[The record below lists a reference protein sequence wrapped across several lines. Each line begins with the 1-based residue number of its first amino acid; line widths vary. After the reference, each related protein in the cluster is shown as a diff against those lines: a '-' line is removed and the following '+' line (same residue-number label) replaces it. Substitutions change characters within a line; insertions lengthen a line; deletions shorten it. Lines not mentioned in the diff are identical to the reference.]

1 MKISEQSTSN
11 FDCPTFIQFATSLPK
26 PIDLSQFSKIDSDTI
41 SLSKLPQYDYSRM
54 YIYIRLID
62 EDKDTAFTKFHFHL
76 TLCNTDCTFLKELD
90 GQTPQECLDKL
101 NAKIDKYVTLDKTK
115 NNIWES
121 YGF

>member
-1 MKISEQSTSN
+1 MKISEQSTNN
-11 FDCPTFIQFATSLPK
+11 FDCPTFIQFATSLSE

-41 SLSKLPQYDYSRM
+41 SWVKQPRYDYSRM
-54 YIYIRLID
+54 YIYIRLIN
-62 EDKDTAFTKFHFHL
+62 EDTSFTKFHFHL
-76 TLCNTDCTFLKELD
+76 TLCNTNGTFIKELD

-101 NAKIDKYVTLDKTK
+101 NAKIDKYVTLEKTK